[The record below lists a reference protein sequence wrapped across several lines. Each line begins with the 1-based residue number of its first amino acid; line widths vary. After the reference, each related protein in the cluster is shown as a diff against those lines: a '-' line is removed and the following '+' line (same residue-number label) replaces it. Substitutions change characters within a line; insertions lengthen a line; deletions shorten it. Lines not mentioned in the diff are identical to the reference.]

1 MIVHSM
7 LEPMST
13 TPCGNPPHPDLI
25 VETTME
31 LYGSASTVSADAES
45 QAVQRKS
52 NSIRDRIKQR
62 SSRILSLLGLRGPS
76 GALKTMT
83 TRETTVP
90 QKPSSDSNPSQSFH
104 SLPAD
109 NRAPSSSTAMEE
121 EQGHAGP
128 LLTCITHGC
137 TTPMPE
143 TFMASETPRQAVSP
157 EQSVA
162 ADQLRKSET
171 RELQSSSV
179 AAVKRSKSTPAVLTS
194 MVSTKLSTTFG
205 NPTVIRR
212 SHLRSP
218 LNITPVHFPASSP
231 GPSRPSESP
240 NDSSNPSIS
249 PISSV
254 SPLDTR
260 STPPTSEDP
269 SRVSKQALGGSAKA
283 SPCTS
288 LPPQSAEEASSSTEV
303 SGTSPSIVTV
313 EAAANAKVFFETYFN
328 SVFCGTNPRSQ
339 RRQELEQYMYG
350 LPLSPEERARIWAN
364 WITQEHH
371 YLRQCR
377 ILKSRSHGGGN
388 HDTTVSLA
396 GFEVIK
402 VLGRGSFGVV
412 RLVKERKAEETC
424 SDGDAEDKLLRWKNE
439 AINTQSH
446 ALDFLR
452 SVSDGAKSNRR
463 KIMTGVKKDVFA
475 MKVIRKS
482 AMIRNSQEGHLRAER
497 DFLVASAKSRWV
509 VPLIASFQDRD
520 HLYLIMD
527 YMVGGDFLGLL
538 MRRNVLP
545 EAIARWYIAEMI
557 LCIEEAHRLCW
568 IHRDVKPDNF
578 LISASGHLKISDFGL
593 AFDGH
598 WAHDQVYYNDHRHTL
613 LKRLGIR
620 VDGDALDQTE
630 AKRIAESPSVL
641 DPEPVNDSEWT
652 PPTAGLLGWRDRTQ
666 KRRLAGSI
674 VGTNQYMAPEVVRG
688 ELYDGRC
695 DWWSIG
701 IILYECL
708 YGFTPFAS
716 DDRQKTKLKIH
727 VSTSPFVMCRRG
739 MTEYLK
745 HHLQTLHFPNRPPD
759 KLISAEA
766 IDLIN
771 QLLQEKEHR
780 LSSSKY
786 RVNDS
791 VTFRLAAKHPLYN
804 MDPRNKTYRGFY
816 VYPNDARDIKN
827 HPFFSCINWN
837 EIHQSMPPFIPKVK
851 GWEDTRYFDDAG
863 YEHGHDEVS
872 AASDAEHAERSSEAD
887 ERGECHQDRGEPP
900 QYQEIDSLLSPA
912 SKLPPKNRRKG
923 RDKKRPRDKLLRD
936 RKLRMTVL
944 EMRKRG
950 AFLGYTYRRPHA
962 VAMAL
967 APDRGRGLLARGHL
981 SDLYG

>member
-1 MIVHSM
+1 M
-7 LEPMST
+7 EAT
-13 TPCGNPPHPDLI
+13 
-25 VETTME
+25 VE
-31 LYGSASTVSADAES
+31 LSGSASTISADAEY
-45 QAVQRKS
+45 QVAQHKS
-52 NSIRDRIKQR
+52 NGIRDRIKQR

-76 GALKTMT
+76 GVLKTVT
-83 TRETTVP
+83 TRETTAP
-90 QKPSSDSNPSQSFH
+90 QKPSSESNPSQSFH

-109 NRAPSSSTAMEE
+109 IRAPSSSTAMEE
-121 EQGHAGP
+121 EEGREG
-128 LLTCITHGC
+128 LLTCITHSC
-137 TTPMPE
+137 TTPLPE
-143 TFMASETPRQAVSP
+143 TFMTSATPREAVSP
-157 EQSVA
+157 EQSGDTARVR
-162 ADQLRKSET
+162 QPEMP
-171 RELQSSSV
+171 ELQSGSV

-218 LNITPVHFPASSP
+218 LNIMPVHYPASSP
-231 GPSRPSESP
+231 GPNRLVESP
-240 NDSSNPSIS
+240 NDSSSPSTS

-254 SPLDTR
+254 SPLGTQ

-269 SRVSKQALGGSAKA
+269 SRGSKQALGGPAKA
-283 SPCTS
+283 LPHSSPS
-288 LPPQSAEEASSSTEV
+288 PHSVEEALSSTEV

-328 SVFCGTNPRSQ
+328 NVFCGTDPRSQ

-350 LPLSPEERARIWAN
+350 LPLSPEERARIWDN
-364 WITQEHH
+364 WITQERH

-377 ILKSRSHGGGN
+377 VLKSRSHGGGS

-412 RLVKERKAEETC
+412 RLVKEEKTEDTNH
-424 SDGDAEDKLLRWKNE
+424 DGDSEDKLLRWRNE
-439 AINTQSH
+439 GTNSRAYGLES
-446 ALDFLR
+446 LR
-452 SVSDGAKSNRR
+452 SANDGTKSSRR
-463 KIMTGVKKDVFA
+463 RIMTGVKKDVFA

-497 DFLVASAKSRWV
+497 DFLVASAKSRWI
-509 VPLIASFQDRD
+509 VPLIASFQDQN

-538 MRRNVLP
+538 MRRNMLP
-545 EAIARWYIAEMI
+545 ETVARWYIAEMI

-620 VDGDALDQTE
+620 VDGDDLDQTE
-630 AKRIAESPSVL
+630 AKRMAESSSGL
-641 DPEPVNDSEWT
+641 DPGPVDDSGWT

-727 VSTSPFVMCRRG
+727 
-739 MTEYLK
+739 
-745 HHLQTLHFPNRPPD
+745 HHLQTLHFPNRPSD
-759 KLISAEA
+759 KLVSAEA

-771 QLLQEKEHR
+771 NLLQEKEHR
-780 LSSSKY
+780 LSSNKY

-791 VTFRLAAKHPLYN
+791 VTFRLAAKHPLYS
-804 MDPRNKTYRGFY
+804 MDPRNKNYRGFY
-816 VYPNDARDIKN
+816 VYPNDATDIKS
-827 HPFFSCINWN
+827 HPFFCCINWN

-863 YEHGHDEVS
+863 YEHGHDEAS
-872 AASDAEHAERSSEAD
+872 AASDAEHAEPSSEAD
-887 ERGECHQDRGEPP
+887 ERDERHQNRGDPP
-900 QYQEIDSLLSPA
+900 QYQDIDSLLSPVA
-912 SKLPPKNRRKG
+912 SKPPQKNRRKG

-981 SDLYG
+981 SELYG

>member
-1 MIVHSM
+1 M
-7 LEPMST
+7 EAT
-13 TPCGNPPHPDLI
+13 
-25 VETTME
+25 VE
-31 LYGSASTVSADAES
+31 LSGSASTISADAEY
-45 QAVQRKS
+45 QVAQYKS
-52 NSIRDRIKQR
+52 NGIRDRIKQR
-62 SSRILSLLGLRGPS
+62 SSKILSLLGLRGP
-76 GALKTMT
+76 GGVLKTVT

-104 SLPAD
+104 SLPID
-109 NRAPSSSTAMEE
+109 NRAPSSNTAMEE
-121 EQGHAGP
+121 EEGHEG
-128 LLTCITHGC
+128 LLTCITH
-137 TTPMPE
+137 
-143 TFMASETPRQAVSP
+143 SYSP
-157 EQSVA
+157 ERSGDSA
-162 ADQLRKSET
+162 RARKSET
-171 RELQSSSV
+171 PELQSDSV

-218 LNITPVHFPASSP
+218 LNIMPVHYAASSP
-231 GPSRPSESP
+231 GPSRLVESL
-240 NDSSNPSIS
+240 NDSSSPSTS

-254 SPLDTR
+254 SPMGTQT
-260 STPPTSEDP
+260 TPPTSEDP
-269 SRVSKQALGGSAKA
+269 SRGSKQALGGPAKA
-283 SPCTS
+283 LPYPSPS
-288 LPPQSAEEASSSTEV
+288 PHSVEEALSSTEV

-328 SVFCGTNPRSQ
+328 NVFCGTDPRSQ

-350 LPLSPEERARIWAN
+350 LPLSPEERARIWDN
-364 WITQEHH
+364 WITQERH

-377 ILKSRSHGGGN
+377 VLKSRSHGGDS

-412 RLVKERKAEETC
+412 RLVKEEKAEVTNY
-424 SDGDAEDKLLRWKNE
+424 DGDSEDKLLRWRNE
-439 AINTQSH
+439 ATNTRAHGPDS
-446 ALDFLR
+446 LR
-452 SVSDGAKSNRR
+452 STSEGTKSSRR
-463 KIMTGVKKDVFA
+463 RIMTGVKKDVFA

-497 DFLVASAKSRWV
+497 DFLVASAKSRWI
-509 VPLIASFQDRD
+509 VPLIASFQDQN

-538 MRRNVLP
+538 MRRNMLP
-545 EAIARWYIAEMI
+545 ETVARWYIAEMI

-630 AKRIAESPSVL
+630 AKRMAESSSAL
-641 DPEPVNDSEWT
+641 DPVPVDDAGWT

-727 VSTSPFVMCRRG
+727 
-739 MTEYLK
+739 
-745 HHLQTLHFPNRPPD
+745 HHLQTLHFPNRPSD

-771 QLLQEKEHR
+771 HLLQEKEHR

-804 MDPRNKTYRGFY
+804 
-816 VYPNDARDIKN
+816 IKN
-827 HPFFSCINWN
+827 HPFFCCINWN

-863 YEHGHDEVS
+863 YEHGHDEAS
-872 AASDAEHAERSSEAD
+872 AASDAEHAEPSSEAD
-887 ERGECHQDRGEPP
+887 ERDECHHNRGDPP
-900 QYQEIDSLLSPA
+900 QYQDIDSLLSPVA
-912 SKLPPKNRRKG
+912 SKPPQKNRRKG

-981 SDLYG
+981 SELYG

>member
-1 MIVHSM
+1 
-7 LEPMST
+7 
-13 TPCGNPPHPDLI
+13 
-25 VETTME
+25 
-31 LYGSASTVSADAES
+31 
-45 QAVQRKS
+45 
-52 NSIRDRIKQR
+52 
-62 SSRILSLLGLRGPS
+62 
-76 GALKTMT
+76 MT

-121 EQGHAGP
+121 EQGHTGP

-254 SPLDTR
+254 SLLGTR

-328 SVFCGTNPRSQ
+328 SVFCGTDPRSQ

-412 RLVKERKAEETC
+412 RLVKERKA
-424 SDGDAEDKLLRWKNE
+424 
-439 AINTQSH
+439 
-446 ALDFLR
+446 
-452 SVSDGAKSNRR
+452 
-463 KIMTGVKKDVFA
+463 
-475 MKVIRKS
+475 
-482 AMIRNSQEGHLRAER
+482 
-497 DFLVASAKSRWV
+497 
-509 VPLIASFQDRD
+509 
-520 HLYLIMD
+520 
-527 YMVGGDFLGLL
+527 
-538 MRRNVLP
+538 
-545 EAIARWYIAEMI
+545 
-557 LCIEEAHRLCW
+557 
-568 IHRDVKPDNF
+568 
-578 LISASGHLKISDFGL
+578 
-593 AFDGH
+593 
-598 WAHDQVYYNDHRHTL
+598 
-613 LKRLGIR
+613 
-620 VDGDALDQTE
+620 
-630 AKRIAESPSVL
+630 
-641 DPEPVNDSEWT
+641 
-652 PPTAGLLGWRDRTQ
+652 
-666 KRRLAGSI
+666 
-674 VGTNQYMAPEVVRG
+674 
-688 ELYDGRC
+688 
-695 DWWSIG
+695 
-701 IILYECL
+701 
-708 YGFTPFAS
+708 
-716 DDRQKTKLKIH
+716 
-727 VSTSPFVMCRRG
+727 
-739 MTEYLK
+739 
-745 HHLQTLHFPNRPPD
+745 
-759 KLISAEA
+759 
-766 IDLIN
+766 
-771 QLLQEKEHR
+771 
-780 LSSSKY
+780 
-786 RVNDS
+786 
-791 VTFRLAAKHPLYN
+791 
-804 MDPRNKTYRGFY
+804 
-816 VYPNDARDIKN
+816 
-827 HPFFSCINWN
+827 
-837 EIHQSMPPFIPKVK
+837 
-851 GWEDTRYFDDAG
+851 
-863 YEHGHDEVS
+863 
-872 AASDAEHAERSSEAD
+872 
-887 ERGECHQDRGEPP
+887 
-900 QYQEIDSLLSPA
+900 
-912 SKLPPKNRRKG
+912 
-923 RDKKRPRDKLLRD
+923 
-936 RKLRMTVL
+936 
-944 EMRKRG
+944 
-950 AFLGYTYRRPHA
+950 
-962 VAMAL
+962 
-967 APDRGRGLLARGHL
+967 
-981 SDLYG
+981 

>member
-1 MIVHSM
+1 
-7 LEPMST
+7 
-13 TPCGNPPHPDLI
+13 
-25 VETTME
+25 
-31 LYGSASTVSADAES
+31 
-45 QAVQRKS
+45 
-52 NSIRDRIKQR
+52 
-62 SSRILSLLGLRGPS
+62 
-76 GALKTMT
+76 
-83 TRETTVP
+83 
-90 QKPSSDSNPSQSFH
+90 
-104 SLPAD
+104 
-109 NRAPSSSTAMEE
+109 MEE

-412 RLVKERKAEETC
+412 RL
-424 SDGDAEDKLLRWKNE
+424 
-439 AINTQSH
+439 
-446 ALDFLR
+446 
-452 SVSDGAKSNRR
+452 
-463 KIMTGVKKDVFA
+463 IMTGVKKDVFA

-727 VSTSPFVMCRRG
+727 
-739 MTEYLK
+739 

-780 LSSSKY
+780 LSSSK
-786 RVNDS
+786 
-791 VTFRLAAKHPLYN
+791 
-804 MDPRNKTYRGFY
+804 
-816 VYPNDARDIKN
+816 DIKN

>member
-1 MIVHSM
+1 MIVH
-7 LEPMST
+7 PTPNTNCT
-13 TPCGNPPHPDLI
+13 TPCGSPPHPDLT
-25 VETTME
+25 VETTVE
-31 LYGSASTVSADAES
+31 LSGSASTISADAEY
-45 QAVQRKS
+45 QTVQHKS

-76 GALKTMT
+76 GVLKAVTA
-83 TRETTVP
+83 RETTVP

-104 SLPAD
+104 SLPVE
-109 NRAPSSSTAMEE
+109 NRAPSSSTALGE
-121 EQGHAGP
+121 EQGHEGSI
-128 LLTCITHGC
+128 LTCINHDRAI
-137 TTPMPE
+137 PLPE
-143 TFMASETPRQAVSP
+143 TSMASATPRETASS

-162 ADQLRKSET
+162 TAQLRKSEMS
-171 RELQSSSV
+171 ELQNTPV
-179 AAVKRSKSTPAVLTS
+179 AAVKRSKSTPAALTS
-194 MVSTKLSTTFG
+194 IVSTKLYTTFG

-218 LNITPVHFPASSP
+218 LIIKPVQFPVPSP
-231 GPSRPSESP
+231 NQSRPGESP
-240 NDSSNPSIS
+240 NDSSSPSTS

-254 SPLDTR
+254 SPLGTQ

-269 SRVSKQALGGSAKA
+269 SQGSKQALDGSAKA
-283 SPCTS
+283 
-288 LPPQSAEEASSSTEV
+288 LPHSHLSTREVEEASSLTEV

-328 SVFCGTNPRSQ
+328 SVFCGTDPHSQ

-350 LPLSPEERARIWAN
+350 LPLGPEERARIWDN
-364 WITQEHH
+364 WITQERH

-377 ILKSRSHGGGN
+377 VLKSRSHGGGS

-412 RLVKERKAEETC
+412 RL
-424 SDGDAEDKLLRWKNE
+424 
-439 AINTQSH
+439 
-446 ALDFLR
+446 
-452 SVSDGAKSNRR
+452 SNRR

-497 DFLVASAKSRWV
+497 DFLVASAKSRWI
-509 VPLIASFQDRD
+509 VPLIASFQDQN

-538 MRRNVLP
+538 MRRNILP
-545 EAIARWYIAEMI
+545 ETVARWYIAEMI

-613 LKRLGIR
+613 LKRLGIQ

-630 AKRIAESPSVL
+630 AKRIAESSSLL
-641 DPEPVNDSEWT
+641 DADPVDDSGWA

-708 YGFTPFAS
+708 YGVTPFAS
-716 DDRQKTKLKIH
+716 NDRQKTKLKIH
-727 VSTSPFVMCRRG
+727 
-739 MTEYLK
+739 
-745 HHLQTLHFPNRPPD
+745 HHLQTLHFPTKQPSD
-759 KLISAEA
+759 KLVSAEA

-771 QLLQEKEHR
+771 HLLQEKEHR

-791 VTFRLAAKHPLYN
+791 ITFRLAAKHPLYS
-804 MDPRNKTYRGFY
+804 MDPRNKNYRGFY
-816 VYPNDARDIKN
+816 VYPNDATDIKT
-827 HPFFSCINWN
+827 HPFFRCINWN

-863 YEHGHDEVS
+863 YEHGHDEAS
-872 AASDAEHAERSSEAD
+872 AASDAEHAEPSSEAD
-887 ERGECHQDRGEPP
+887 ERGEGHQHRGDPP
-900 QYQEIDSLLSPA
+900 RYQEIDSLLSPA
-912 SKLPPKNRRKG
+912 ASKPPPKNRRKG

-936 RKLRMTVL
+936 GKLRMTVL

-981 SDLYG
+981 SELYG

>member
-1 MIVHSM
+1 MIVH
-7 LEPMST
+7 PTPNTICT
-13 TPCGNPPHPDLI
+13 TPCGSPPHPDLT
-25 VETTME
+25 VETTVE
-31 LYGSASTVSADAES
+31 LSGSASTISADADY
-45 QAVQRKS
+45 QTVQHKS

-76 GALKTMT
+76 GVLKAVT

-104 SLPAD
+104 SLPIE

-121 EQGHAGP
+121 EQGHEGSI
-128 LLTCITHGC
+128 LTCITHDC
-137 TTPMPE
+137 AVPLPE
-143 TFMASETPRQAVSP
+143 TSIASATPRETASSA
-157 EQSVA
+157 QSVA
-162 ADQLRKSET
+162 TAQLRKSEMS
-171 RELQSSSV
+171 ELQNTPV

-194 MVSTKLSTTFG
+194 IVSTKLSTTFG

-218 LNITPVHFPASSP
+218 LIIKPVQYPVSSP
-231 GPSRPSESP
+231 NQSRPGESP
-240 NDSSNPSIS
+240 NDSSSPSTS

-254 SPLDTR
+254 SPLGTQ

-269 SRVSKQALGGSAKA
+269 SQGSKQALDGSAKA
-283 SPCTS
+283 QPHSHHSTREV
-288 LPPQSAEEASSSTEV
+288 EEASSLTEV

-328 SVFCGTNPRSQ
+328 TVFCGTDPRSQ

-350 LPLSPEERARIWAN
+350 LPLSPEERARIWDN
-364 WITQEHH
+364 WITQERH

-377 ILKSRSHGGGN
+377 VLKSRSHGGGS

-412 RLVKERKAEETC
+412 RLVKEKKAEETHY
-424 SDGDAEDKLLRWKNE
+424 DGDSEDKLLRWRTE
-439 AINTQSH
+439 ATNTASH
-446 ALDFLR
+446 ALDSLR
-452 SVSDGAKSNRR
+452 SSIDETRSNRR

-497 DFLVASAKSRWV
+497 DFLVASAKSRWI
-509 VPLIASFQDRD
+509 VPLIASFQDQN

-538 MRRNVLP
+538 MRRNILP
-545 EAIARWYIAEMI
+545 ETVARWYIAEMI

-613 LKRLGIR
+613 LKRLGIQ

-630 AKRIAESPSVL
+630 AKRIAESSSLL
-641 DPEPVNDSEWT
+641 DADPVDDAGWA

-708 YGFTPFAS
+708 YGVTPFAS
-716 DDRQKTKLKIH
+716 NDRQKTKLKIH
-727 VSTSPFVMCRRG
+727 
-739 MTEYLK
+739 
-745 HHLQTLHFPNRPPD
+745 TLHFPTKQPSD
-759 KLISAEA
+759 KLVSAEA

-771 QLLQEKEHR
+771 HLLQEKEHR

-791 VTFRLAAKHPLYN
+791 ITFRLAAKHPLYS
-804 MDPRNKTYRGFY
+804 MDPRNKNYRGFY
-816 VYPNDARDIKN
+816 VYPNDATDIKT
-827 HPFFSCINWN
+827 HPFFRCINWN

-863 YEHGHDEVS
+863 YEHGHDGAS
-872 AASDAEHAERSSEAD
+872 AASDAEHAEPSSEAD
-887 ERGECHQDRGEPP
+887 ERGEGHQHRGDPP
-900 QYQEIDSLLSPA
+900 RYQEIDSLLSPA
-912 SKLPPKNRRKG
+912 ASKPPPKNRRKG

-936 RKLRMTVL
+936 GKLRMTVL

-981 SDLYG
+981 SELYG

>member
-1 MIVHSM
+1 M
-7 LEPMST
+7 EAT
-13 TPCGNPPHPDLI
+13 
-25 VETTME
+25 VE
-31 LYGSASTVSADAES
+31 LSGSASTISADAEY
-45 QAVQRKS
+45 QVAQHKS
-52 NSIRDRIKQR
+52 NGIRDRIKQR

-76 GALKTMT
+76 GVLKTVT
-83 TRETTVP
+83 TRETTAP
-90 QKPSSDSNPSQSFH
+90 QKPSSESNPSQSFH

-109 NRAPSSSTAMEE
+109 IRAPSSSTAMEE
-121 EQGHAGP
+121 EEGREG
-128 LLTCITHGC
+128 LLTCITHS
-137 TTPMPE
+137 
-143 TFMASETPRQAVSP
+143 FSP
-157 EQSVA
+157 EQSGDTA
-162 ADQLRKSET
+162 RLRQSEMP
-171 RELQSSSV
+171 ELQSGSV

-218 LNITPVHFPASSP
+218 LNIMPVHYPASSP
-231 GPSRPSESP
+231 GPNRLVESP
-240 NDSSNPSIS
+240 NDSSSPSTS

-254 SPLDTR
+254 SPLGTQ

-269 SRVSKQALGGSAKA
+269 SRGSKQALGGPAKA
-283 SPCTS
+283 LPHSSPS
-288 LPPQSAEEASSSTEV
+288 PHSVEEALSSTEV

-328 SVFCGTNPRSQ
+328 NVFCGTDPRSQ

-350 LPLSPEERARIWAN
+350 LPLSPEERARIWDN
-364 WITQEHH
+364 WITQERH

-377 ILKSRSHGGGN
+377 VLKSRSHGGGS
-388 HDTTVSLA
+388 HDMTVSLA

-412 RLVKERKAEETC
+412 RLVKEEKTEDTNH
-424 SDGDAEDKLLRWKNE
+424 DGDSEDKLLRWRNE
-439 AINTQSH
+439 GTNSRAYG
-446 ALDFLR
+446 LDSLR
-452 SVSDGAKSNRR
+452 SANDGTKSSRR
-463 KIMTGVKKDVFA
+463 RIMTGVKKDVFA

-497 DFLVASAKSRWV
+497 DFLVASAKSRWI
-509 VPLIASFQDRD
+509 VPLIASFQDQN

-538 MRRNVLP
+538 MRRNMLP
-545 EAIARWYIAEMI
+545 ETVARWYIAEMI

-620 VDGDALDQTE
+620 VDGDDLDQTE
-630 AKRIAESPSVL
+630 AKRMAESSSGL
-641 DPEPVNDSEWT
+641 DPGPVDDSGWT

-727 VSTSPFVMCRRG
+727 
-739 MTEYLK
+739 
-745 HHLQTLHFPNRPPD
+745 HHLQTLHFPNRPSD
-759 KLISAEA
+759 KLVSAEA

-771 QLLQEKEHR
+771 NLLQEKEHR
-780 LSSSKY
+780 LSSNKY

-804 MDPRNKTYRGFY
+804 
-816 VYPNDARDIKN
+816 IKS
-827 HPFFSCINWN
+827 HPFFCCINWN

-863 YEHGHDEVS
+863 YEHGHDEAS
-872 AASDAEHAERSSEAD
+872 AASDAEHAEPSSEAD
-887 ERGECHQDRGEPP
+887 ERDERHQNRGDPP
-900 QYQEIDSLLSPA
+900 QYQDIDSLLSPVA
-912 SKLPPKNRRKG
+912 SKPPQKNRRKG

-981 SDLYG
+981 SELYG

>member
-1 MIVHSM
+1 MIVH
-7 LEPMST
+7 PTPDT
-13 TPCGNPPHPDLI
+13 TSSISSGSPPHPDRAMDTT
-25 VETTME
+25 VE
-31 LYGSASTVSADAES
+31 LSGSVSTISADAEY
-45 QAVQRKS
+45 QAAQRKS

-62 SSRILSLLGLRGPS
+62 SSRILSLLGLRGPP
-76 GALKTMT
+76 AVLKTAT

-109 NRAPSSSTAMEE
+109 NRAHSSSTAMEE
-121 EQGHAGP
+121 EQRHGE

-137 TTPMPE
+137 ITPSPD
-143 TFMASETPRQAVSP
+143 TFMASVTSSEAVSP
-157 EQSVA
+157 EQSVDTA
-162 ADQLRKSET
+162 QLRKSET
-171 RELQSSSV
+171 PELHSGSV
-179 AAVKRSKSTPAVLTS
+179 TAVKRSKSTPAVLTS
-194 MVSTKLSTTFG
+194 MVTTRLSTTFG

-218 LNITPVHFPASSP
+218 LNIMPVQFPASSP
-231 GPSRPSESP
+231 GPRRPAESP
-240 NDSSNPSIS
+240 NDSSSPSTS

-254 SPLDTR
+254 SPLGTQ

-269 SRVSKQALGGSAKA
+269 SRGSKQALGGLVKA
-283 SPCTS
+283 LPQTS
-288 LPPQSAEEASSSTEV
+288 HPPHPVEEASSSSEV

-328 SVFCGTNPRSQ
+328 NVFCGTDPRSQ

-350 LPLSPEERARIWAN
+350 LPLGPEERARIWDN
-364 WITQEHH
+364 WITQERH

-377 ILKSRSHGGGN
+377 VLKSRSHGGGC

-412 RLVKERKAEETC
+412 RL
-424 SDGDAEDKLLRWKNE
+424 S
-439 AINTQSH
+439 S
-446 ALDFLR
+446 
-452 SVSDGAKSNRR
+452 RR
-463 KIMTGVKKDVFA
+463 RIMTGVKKDVFA

-497 DFLVASAKSRWV
+497 DFLVASAKSRWI
-509 VPLIASFQDRD
+509 VPLIASFQDQN

-538 MRRNVLP
+538 MRRNMLP
-545 EAIARWYIAEMI
+545 ETVARWYIAEMI

-630 AKRIAESPSVL
+630 AKRMAESTSGL
-641 DPEPVNDSEWT
+641 DPGPVDDSGWM

-727 VSTSPFVMCRRG
+727 
-739 MTEYLK
+739 
-745 HHLQTLHFPNRPPD
+745 HHLQTLHFPNRPSD
-759 KLISAEA
+759 KLVSAEA

-771 QLLQEKEHR
+771 HLLQEKEHR
-780 LSSSKY
+780 LSSNKY

-791 VTFRLAAKHPLYN
+791 VTFRLAAKHPLYS
-804 MDPRNKTYRGFY
+804 MDPRNKNYRGFY
-816 VYPNDARDIKN
+816 VYPNDATDIKS
-827 HPFFSCINWN
+827 HSFFCCINWN
-837 EIHQSMPPFIPKVK
+837 EIHQSMPPFVPKVK
-851 GWEDTRYFDDAG
+851 CWEDTRYFDDAG
-863 YEHGHDEVS
+863 YEHGYDEAS
-872 AASDAEHAERSSEAD
+872 AASDAEHADPSSEVG
-887 ERGECHQDRGEPP
+887 ERDECHQNRGDPP
-900 QYQEIDSLLSPA
+900 QYQDIDSLLSPLA
-912 SKLPPKNRRKG
+912 SKPPQKNRRKG

-967 APDRGRGLLARGHL
+967 ASDRGRGLLARGHL
-981 SDLYG
+981 SELYG

>member
-1 MIVHSM
+1 M
-7 LEPMST
+7 
-13 TPCGNPPHPDLI
+13 
-25 VETTME
+25 ETTVE
-31 LYGSASTVSADAES
+31 LSGSASTISADAEY
-45 QAVQRKS
+45 QAAQRKS
-52 NSIRDRIKQR
+52 NGIRDRVKQR
-62 SSRILSLLGLRGPS
+62 SSRILSLLGLRGP
-76 GALKTMT
+76 GGVLKTVT

-90 QKPSSDSNPSQSFH
+90 QKPSSESNPSESFH

-109 NRAPSSSTAMEE
+109 NRTPSSSTAMEE
-121 EQGHAGP
+121 EEGRKG
-128 LLTCITHGC
+128 LLTCITH
-137 TTPMPE
+137 
-143 TFMASETPRQAVSP
+143 SYSP
-157 EQSVA
+157 EQSGDTA
-162 ADQLRKSET
+162 RARKSEVP
-171 RELQSSSV
+171 ELQSGSV
-179 AAVKRSKSTPAVLTS
+179 ATVKRSKSTPAVLTS

-218 LNITPVHFPASSP
+218 LNIMPVQFPASSP
-231 GPSRPSESP
+231 GPSRPGESP
-240 NDSSNPSIS
+240 NDSSSPSTS
-249 PISSV
+249 LISSV
-254 SPLDTR
+254 SPLGTQ

-269 SRVSKQALGGSAKA
+269 SRGSKQALGGSVRALPY
-283 SPCTS
+283 SS
-288 LPPQSAEEASSSTEV
+288 LPLPSMEEASGSSEV

-328 SVFCGTNPRSQ
+328 NVFCGTDPRSQ

-350 LPLSPEERARIWAN
+350 LPLSPEERARIWDN
-364 WITQEHH
+364 WITQERH

-377 ILKSRSHGGGN
+377 VLKSRSYGGSS
-388 HDTTVSLA
+388 HDMTVSLA

-412 RLVKERKAEETC
+412 RLVKEEKAEQTNY
-424 SDGDAEDKLLRWKNE
+424 DGNSEDKLLRWRNE
-439 AINTQSH
+439 ATNTRAH
-446 ALDFLR
+446 GLDSLR
-452 SVSDGAKSNRR
+452 SVSDATKSSRR

-497 DFLVASAKSRWV
+497 DFLVASAKSRWI
-509 VPLIASFQDRD
+509 VPLIASFQDQN

-538 MRRNVLP
+538 MRRNMLP
-545 EAIARWYIAEMI
+545 ETVARWYIAEMI

-630 AKRIAESPSVL
+630 AKRMAESSSAL
-641 DPEPVNDSEWT
+641 DPGPVDDSGWT

-727 VSTSPFVMCRRG
+727 
-739 MTEYLK
+739 
-745 HHLQTLHFPNRPPD
+745 HHLQTLHFPNRPSD

-771 QLLQEKEHR
+771 HLLQEKEHR

-791 VTFRLAAKHPLYN
+791 VTFRLAAKHPLYYN
-804 MDPRNKTYRGFY
+804 
-816 VYPNDARDIKN
+816 IKN
-827 HPFFSCINWN
+827 HPFFCCINWN
-837 EIHQSMPPFIPKVK
+837 EIHQSIPPFIPKVK

-863 YEHGHDEVS
+863 YEHGHDEAS
-872 AASDAEHAERSSEAD
+872 AASDAEHAEPSSEAD
-887 ERGECHQDRGEPP
+887 ERDECHPNRGDPP
-900 QYQEIDSLLSPA
+900 QYQDIDSLLSPVA
-912 SKLPPKNRRKG
+912 SKPPQKNRRKG

-981 SDLYG
+981 SELYG